1 MADQKQK
8 QNLVYAQHVSRVDA
22 KGNPARK
29 TFTEKAW
36 ANIPNVDYMSSDGRR
51 KQSKG
56 GWFIAG
62 PQTGTEPPAPLKE
75 GAKRGPKPKAA
86 EAPAPVENDTAPANE
101 PTDKE

>member
-36 ANIPNVDYMSSDGRR
+36 ANIPNVDYMSSDGRT

-75 GAKRGPKPKAA
+75 GAKRGPKPKTGDATVSSEGEAA
-86 EAPAPVENDTAPANE
+86 EVLTA
-101 PTDKE
+101 

>member
-8 QNLVYAQHVSRVDA
+8 QNVIYAQHVSRVDA

-36 ANIPNVDYMSSDGRR
+36 ANIPNVDYMSSDGRT

-56 GWFIAG
+56 GWFVAG
-62 PQTGTEPPAPLKE
+62 PQTGTEPPAPLKDVKE
-75 GAKRGPKPKAA
+75 KAKPGPKPKAA
-86 EAPAPVENDTAPANE
+86 EPVENDTTAADV
-101 PTDKE
+101 PTA